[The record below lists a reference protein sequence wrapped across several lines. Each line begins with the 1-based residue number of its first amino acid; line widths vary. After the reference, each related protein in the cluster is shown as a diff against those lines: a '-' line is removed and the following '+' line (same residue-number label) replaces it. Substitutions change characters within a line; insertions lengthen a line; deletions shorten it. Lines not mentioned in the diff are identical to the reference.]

1 MRSQSNGDSSM
12 LLFVFAIIV
21 LLVAANALY
30 VGAEFAAVSVR
41 KSAIK
46 QLAVEGNTF
55 AKRVLPILEDGA
67 RLDRYVATCQIGI
80 TISSLVL
87 GAFAEYTLASR
98 LAPIFEHV
106 FSIQHETAVSAAV
119 VVILVGLAVLQM
131 VLAELVPKTIAMHF
145 PTRTLLLTYV
155 PIAWSTFLFRGLIVL
170 FNGCATLLLKSFGF
184 QTSTH
189 RHIHT
194 SDELAI
200 LLAQVH
206 EEGVLDPDEHAR
218 LQRALSLDAWSA
230 AELMVARRSVEAI
243 DRHAPISEII
253 KDIAKSPYTRLPVYE
268 GTSDNVVMIL
278 HTKDVVAEI
287 AAHGELR
294 SIEPMLRPLI
304 AVPEVMKADKLL
316 NLMRRKRVQMVSIID
331 EYGTFVGIVTV
342 EDILSEVFGAIGD
355 EFKAGQPLPEV
366 VADGRVRLPGMMR
379 PDEAQQWIG
388 VLWKGDSNTIAGL
401 VTEALKM
408 LPSPGDRVMIG
419 DLEVEVEEVEE
430 RVVRTVLVKL
440 SSVLDKNEGKV

>member
-1 MRSQSNGDSSM
+1 M
-12 LLFVFAIIV
+12 LLLVFAVIV
-21 LLVAANALY
+21 LLVAFNALY

-46 QLAVEGNTF
+46 QLASEGNSF
-55 AKRVLPILEDGA
+55 AKRILPILEDGV

-87 GAFAEYTLASR
+87 GAFAEFTLAFR
-98 LAPIFEHV
+98 LAPVFERLFHMH
-106 FSIQHETAVSAAV
+106 HESAKSAAV
-119 VVILVGLAVLQM
+119 IVILVTLAILQM
-131 VLAELVPKTIAMHF
+131 VLAELVPKTLALLY
-145 PTRTLLLTYV
+145 PTRTALITYL
-155 PIAWSTFLFRGLIVL
+155 PIAWSTFMFGGLIAV
-170 FNGCATLLLKSFGF
+170 FNGCATFILKIFGF
-184 QTSTH
+184 ETSSH

-200 LLAQVH
+200 LLEQVH
-206 EEGVLDPDEHAR
+206 EEGVLEPDEHAR

-230 AELMVARRSVEAI
+230 AELMVPRRSVETI
-243 DRHAPISEII
+243 DRHAPIDEIV
-253 KDIAKSPYTRLPVYE
+253 KLVAESPYTRLPVYE
-268 GTSDNVVMIL
+268 GSTDNVVMVL

-287 AAHGELR
+287 AKRGKIH
-294 SIEPMLRPLI
+294 SIEPMLRPLH

-316 NLMRRKRVQMVSIID
+316 NLMRRRRTQMFSIIN

-366 VADGRVRLPGMMR
+366 QSDGRVRLPGMMR
-379 PDEAQQWIG
+379 PDEAQRWIG
-388 VLWKGDSNTIAGL
+388 LLWKGDSNTIAGL

-408 LPSPGDRVMIG
+408 LPSPGDRVVIQG
-419 DLEVEVEEVEE
+419 LEVEVEDVEE
-430 RVVRTVLVKL
+430 RVVRSVLVKPL
-440 SSVLDKNEGKV
+440 VKASEGSA